1 MRMLKK
7 IQIICLLFGL
17 GFSVSVVADGNRFY
31 DALSHY
37 EKQRY
42 NESFDTF
49 FQLSKEGVPSASAM
63 LIKHYDEGL
72 GVTSDPVKAMSYLG
86 LVVTQMDNFN
96 PEYGYQIGLMFFRL
110 GEVSLALEQFTTAA
124 KYKHSL
130 ATYEVARYKLN
141 ELEPQILEASM
152 WAMIAT
158 SYGSA
163 EAETLRPIV
172 QNLLNDKLL
181 KEALQLRK
189 QWFEA
194 NSSENL
200 KKEMDQ
206 LRQVIETMGILTD
219 VLGDLVNAV
228 EVDIDKEAVIKAIEK
243 LPEVVK

>member
-1 MRMLKK
+1 M
-7 IQIICLLFGL
+7 
-17 GFSVSVVADGNRFY
+17 
-31 DALSHY
+31 
-37 EKQRY
+37 
-42 NESFDTF
+42 
-49 FQLSKEGVPSASAM
+49 
-63 LIKHYDEGL
+63 
-72 GVTSDPVKAMSYLG
+72 
-86 LVVTQMDNFN
+86 
-96 PEYGYQIGLMFFRL
+96 